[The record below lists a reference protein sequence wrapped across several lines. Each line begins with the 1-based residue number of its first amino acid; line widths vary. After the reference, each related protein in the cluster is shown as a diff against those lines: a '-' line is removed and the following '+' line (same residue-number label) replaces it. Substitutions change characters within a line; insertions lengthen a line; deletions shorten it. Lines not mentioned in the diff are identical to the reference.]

1 MTWRLLRLGPRLGG
15 QSGGSGA
22 GRSQPGVLLE
32 GVGCLV
38 GGSTVTDIVHA
49 EVIGQRLQ
57 DRGVLGPHRQLLQTR
72 VQLLLGQRNID
83 RAGKLIQ
90 NAMVVILDHG
100 EDGPGA
106 GELSVLCPQF
116 GQRPT
121 LRGLAVGP
129 FFPCRRCAGLSSSR
143 QLALWDSG
151 GSLPL
156 GGRCTT
162 VLWRCPDSSW
172 SHSGR
177 RLV

>member
-1 MTWRLLRLGPRLGG
+1 MVSLGG
-15 QSGGSGA
+15 LGQGEV
-22 GRSQPGVLLE
+22 SQGVLLE

-151 GSLPL
+151 VLCPL
-156 GGRCTT
+156 AADAPLSSGGARTAAGLT
-162 VLWRCPDSSW
+162 VVGGLSELMDPR
-172 SHSGR
+172 G
-177 RLV
+177 L